1 MKCSNP
7 ECPYCNTS
15 SQKLEIFFRVRMPWR
30 IHAELRA
37 RHKNVSA
44 YIRDLILA
52 DLHINEESQLFKK
65 NNSPSQEEAV
75 QFQGYK
81 HATRFRI

>member
-1 MKCSNP
+1 MKCADHK
-7 ECPYCNTS
+7 CPYCHPN

-44 YIRDLILA
+44 HIRELILA
-52 DLHINEESQLFKK
+52 DLHINKESQLKK
-65 NNSPSQEEAV
+65 NKSLMQDAGE

-81 HATRFRI
+81 NAMRFRI